1 MSSSFRVS
9 CLGCLFMAT
18 SYFVPVLGLLCAK
31 HCVFTT
37 CSEIMVSLGPDLCF
51 RGKWKVAEIQKCI
64 YKVGC
69 DFTPLGLMGTY
80 LRAAHLKQIQSP
92 FWSLAVAPTLALILL
107 EMVFWAGICN
117 TAQLSDSKGKSPL
130 LAFISEGSAAGLF
143 RNEK

>member
-1 MSSSFRVS
+1 
-9 CLGCLFMAT
+9 
-18 SYFVPVLGLLCAK
+18 
-31 HCVFTT
+31 
-37 CSEIMVSLGPDLCF
+37 
-51 RGKWKVAEIQKCI
+51 
-64 YKVGC
+64 
-69 DFTPLGLMGTY
+69 MGTY

-143 RNEK
+143 RN